1 MKRSLLFANW
11 RKPGLL
17 LVFLFSIGFFFMAF
31 EPIKVQA
38 ETLQSPNQQTG
49 GIPNAECLACHAQAT
64 EPVFLQSGEPLFLRI
79 DVPMFGNSV
88 HGRNS
93 VTCVTCHS
101 NITGFP
107 HPDVTTPTIHDYRL
121 GYVGVCAACH
131 AEEVNATQDSIHGM
145 LLQEGNQFAP
155 SCADCHDPH
164 TQPLVEEVDKS
175 EFAQVCAQCHNGIYE
190 EYAQSVHGEALLE
203 GNEDVPGC
211 VDCHGVH
218 SISDPT
224 TAEFRNSSVYMCADC
239 HTDETKMAKYELST
253 NVLTSYV
260 ADFHGT
266 TVSLFEKTEPGQKS
280 NTAVCYDCHGIHN
293 ILSVDDP
300 QKGLAVKEN
309 MLAACQNCHPDATTN
324 FPSSWLSHYM
334 PDKNTYPLVYYVD
347 LFYRILI
354 PTVLGGMAIFIA
366 ADVYRRI
373 RFARRK
379 LVPVEAISTNV
390 EEEESK

>member
-1 MKRSLLFANW
+1 MKRSYLLANW

-17 LVFLFSIGFFFMAF
+17 LVFLLFIGIFFLVSK
-31 EPIKVQA
+31 PTLVQA
-38 ETLQSPNQQTG
+38 ETFQSPFIQIG
-49 GIPNAECLACHAQAT
+49 GIPNAECLSCHAQAT

-107 HPDVTTPTIHDYRL
+107 HPEVTTSTIHDYRL
-121 GYVGVCAACH
+121 GYIGVCAACH
-131 AEEVNATQDSIHGM
+131 ADQVNATQDSIHGQ
-145 LLQEGNQFAP
+145 LLKEGNQFAP

-175 EFAQVCAQCHNGIYE
+175 EFAAVCAQCHNGIYE
-190 EYAQSVHGEALLE
+190 EYKLSVHGKALLE
-203 GNEDVPGC
+203 GNSDVPGC
-211 VDCHGVH
+211 IDCHGVH
-218 SISDPT
+218 SISDPK
-224 TAEFRNSSVYMCADC
+224 TAEFRNSSVYMCSDC
-239 HTDETKMAKYELST
+239 HTDETKMAKYGLST

-266 TVSLFEKTEPGQKS
+266 TISLFEKTEPGQKS

-293 ILSVDDP
+293 ILSINDP

-309 MLAACQNCHPDATTN
+309 MLSACQKCHPDATTN

-334 PDKNTYPLVYYVD
+334 PDKSTYPLVYYVD
-347 LFYRILI
+347 LFYKILI
-354 PTVLGGMAIFIA
+354 PSVLGIMAIFIA
-366 ADVYRRI
+366 SDIYRRI
-373 RFARRK
+373 RTARRK
-379 LVPVEAISTNV
+379 LVPVEVLPTD
-390 EEEESK
+390 EGKE